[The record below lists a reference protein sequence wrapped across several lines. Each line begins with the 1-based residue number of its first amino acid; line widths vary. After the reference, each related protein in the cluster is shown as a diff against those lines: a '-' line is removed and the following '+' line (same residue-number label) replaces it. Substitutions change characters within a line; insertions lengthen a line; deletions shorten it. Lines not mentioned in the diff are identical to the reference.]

1 MGKFYFGFPYSRGK
15 IMDGFTQ
22 EIFKQRY
29 PREKILENISK
40 SDSIENYIYKEDI
53 RNPTILF
60 PLTSLNDLDIIQSIP
75 QDIIKPLIN
84 YKSST
89 SSVIEISI
97 QIAFKNKNYFDLLD
111 YYVKNEG
118 DFNYIPKS
126 SQREEYL
133 WEYVEYLARPENIEF
148 NKIKNKKYV
157 KEVWNIIKNS
167 PHLEKYVIKTN

>member
-1 MGKFYFGFPYSRGK
+1 MSKFYFGFPYSRGK

-40 SDSIENYIYKEDI
+40 SNSVENFIHKEDI

-60 PLTSLNDLDIIQSIP
+60 PLTSSNDLE
-75 QDIIKPLIN
+75 IIKKFPPNIVTPLIN

-97 QIAFKNKNYFDLLD
+97 QIAIKNKNYFEIIDF
-111 YYVKNEG
+111 YVKNNA
-118 DFNYIPKS
+118 DLNYIPKS

-133 WEYVEYLARPENIEF
+133 WEYVEYLARPDNDEF
-148 NKIKNKKYV
+148 NKLKNKKYV
-157 KEVWNIIKNS
+157 KEVWNMIKNS
-167 PHLEKYVIKTN
+167 SHLEKYVVKTN